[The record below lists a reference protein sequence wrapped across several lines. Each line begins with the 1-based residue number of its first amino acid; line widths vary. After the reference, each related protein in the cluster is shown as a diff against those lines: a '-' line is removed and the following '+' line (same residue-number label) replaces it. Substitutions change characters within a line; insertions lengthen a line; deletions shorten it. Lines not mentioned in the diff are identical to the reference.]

1 MLPRR
6 VLTGMNATGR
16 HDLLQAAKDKLVV
29 FLRRWYRI
37 ESIVSGQEMDL
48 ASTVVPVAER
58 GPRVRMRRM
67 MLHAA
72 MRLMQAGLVP
82 SISDVAEAA
91 QVSRATAYRYFP
103 TQSAL
108 IQAAV
113 DEALGPILKWN
124 SSSEDAEQRVGELIR
139 FSYPRMHD
147 YEVPL
152 RGALRLA
159 LDQWAR
165 LHAGKLDP
173 EEMMVRGHRIAL
185 LTSAVEPL
193 RRKLGKARTERLT
206 QALSLVFGTEAFVVL
221 KDIWKL
227 DAAAAEEVALWTCH
241 ALIRCAAEDLAPP
254 VRRRRSARRASAA
267 AERRPAGT

>member
-1 MLPRR
+1 
-6 VLTGMNATGR
+6 
-16 HDLLQAAKDKLVV
+16 
-29 FLRRWYRI
+29 
-37 ESIVSGQEMDL
+37 MDL
-48 ASTVVPVAER
+48 APPVMPAEER
-58 GPRVRMRRM
+58 GPRARMRRM
-67 MLHAA
+67 MLDAA

-103 TQSAL
+103 TQSVL

-124 SSSEDAEQRVGELIR
+124 SASEDAEQRVGELIR

-147 YEVPL
+147 YEVAL

-173 EEMMVRGHRIAL
+173 KEAMVRGHRIAL
-185 LTSAVEPL
+185 LTSAVAPL
-193 RRKLGKARTERLT
+193 RNKLGKARTERLT

-221 KDIWKL
+221 KDIWGL
-227 DAAAAEEVALWTCH
+227 EPAAAEEVALWTCH

-254 VRRRRSARRASAA
+254 VRRPRNGRSANGAGGGRRAHA
-267 AERRPAGT
+267 RT

>member
-1 MLPRR
+1 
-6 VLTGMNATGR
+6 
-16 HDLLQAAKDKLVV
+16 
-29 FLRRWYRI
+29 
-37 ESIVSGQEMDL
+37 MDL
-48 ASTVVPVAER
+48 APPVMPAEER
-58 GPRVRMRRM
+58 GPRARMRRM
-67 MLHAA
+67 MLDAA

-103 TQSAL
+103 TQSVL

-124 SSSEDAEQRVGELIR
+124 SASEDAEQRVGELIR

-147 YEVPL
+147 YEVAL

-173 EEMMVRGHRIAL
+173 KEAMVRGHRIAL
-185 LTSAVEPL
+185 LTSAVAPL
-193 RRKLGKARTERLT
+193 RNKLGKARTERLT

-221 KDIWKL
+221 KDIWGL
-227 DAAAAEEVALWTCH
+227 EPAAAEEVALWTCH

-254 VRRRRSARRASAA
+254 VRRPRNGRSANGASGGRRAHA
-267 AERRPAGT
+267 RT

>member
-1 MLPRR
+1 
-6 VLTGMNATGR
+6 
-16 HDLLQAAKDKLVV
+16 
-29 FLRRWYRI
+29 
-37 ESIVSGQEMDL
+37 MDL
-48 ASTVVPVAER
+48 APPVMPAEER
-58 GPRVRMRRM
+58 GPRARMRRM
-67 MLHAA
+67 MLDAA

-103 TQSAL
+103 TQSVL

-113 DEALGPILKWN
+113 DEALGPILKW
-124 SSSEDAEQRVGELIR
+124 SSASEDAEQRVGELIR

-147 YEVPL
+147 YEVAL

-173 EEMMVRGHRIAL
+173 KEAMVRGHRIAL
-185 LTSAVEPL
+185 LTSAVAPL
-193 RRKLGKARTERLT
+193 RNKLGKARTERLT

-221 KDIWKL
+221 KDIWGL
-227 DAAAAEEVALWTCH
+227 EPDAAEEVALWTCH

-254 VRRRRSARRASAA
+254 VRRARTGRSANGAARGRRAHA
-267 AERRPAGT
+267 RT